1 MKKIILILLFS
12 FISLF
17 AFEELNT
24 DNFDE
29 KIKGKKV
36 VVNFHQTWWH
46 SCQALG
52 KSLQKYDA
60 SKTDDITIY
69 KVDLAKEPSLGKRF
83 GVIAFPAVFYISYG
97 EVMAVE
103 YGSRT
108 AKEMAENVKYYFQ

>member
-1 MKKIILILLFS
+1 MQKILMILFFS
-12 FISLF
+12 FVSLF
-17 AFEELNT
+17 AFEELNA

-29 KIKGKKV
+29 KIKDKKV

-46 SCQALG
+46 SCKALG

-60 SKTDDITIY
+60 SKTDDITIFQ
-69 KVDLAKEPSLGKRF
+69 VDLAKEKSLAKRF
-83 GVIAFPAVFYISYG
+83 DVKAFPAVFYISYG

-108 AKEMAENVKYYFQ
+108 AEEMAENVKYYFQ

>member
-1 MKKIILILLFS
+1 MKKIVILLLFS

-17 AFEELNT
+17 AFEELNA

-36 VVNFHQTWWH
+36 IVDFHQKWWH
-46 SCQALG
+46 ACQALG
-52 KSLQKYDA
+52 KSLQKYNA

-69 KVDLAKEPSLGKRF
+69 KVDLAKEKSLEKRF
-83 GVIAFPAVFYISYG
+83 GVIAFPAVFYINDG

-108 AKEMAENVKYYFQ
+108 AKELDENVKYYFK

>member
-1 MKKIILILLFS
+1 MKKILIILFFS

-17 AFEELNT
+17 AFEELNVN
-24 DNFDE
+24 NFDE

-36 VVNFHQTWWH
+36 VVDFYQSWWH

-69 KVDLAKEPSLGKRF
+69 KVDLGKEHALAKRF
-83 GVIAFPAVFYISYG
+83 NVIAFPAVFYIADG

-108 AKEMAENVKYYFQ
+108 AKELNENVKYYFQ